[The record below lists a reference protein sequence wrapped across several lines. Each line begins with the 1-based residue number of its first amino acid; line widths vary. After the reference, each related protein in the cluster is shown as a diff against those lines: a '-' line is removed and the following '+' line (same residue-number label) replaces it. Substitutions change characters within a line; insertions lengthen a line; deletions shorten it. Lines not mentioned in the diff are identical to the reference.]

1 MNTQT
6 LLALKN
12 ETYYWINILMHVKH
26 SNIKH
31 ISILNTI
38 IHIACTDYNRV
49 GRTVVPYTFKSKN
62 KRSRSH
68 GSTSLMGIL

>member
-1 MNTQT
+1 MNIQT

-12 ETYYWINILMHVKH
+12 ETQYWINILMHVKH
-26 SNIKH
+26 SNIKN

-38 IHIACTDYNRV
+38 IHIACTDYNTV
-49 GRTVVPYTFKSKN
+49 VRTVVPHTFKFKR

-68 GSTSLMGIL
+68 GSSSLMRIL